1 MAERLASD
9 LEATQEKSDDMFKAI
24 EQIANPSPNPNSKPS
39 PSPNL
44 NPNPN
49 PNPNPNQA
57 IEQIARVAA
66 TFTATPTATLNE

>member
-1 MAERLASD
+1 MAERLAAD

-24 EQIANPSPNPNSKPS
+24 EQIANPSPSPNSN

-44 NPNPN
+44 NPEPS
-49 PNPNPNQA
+49 PSPNQA